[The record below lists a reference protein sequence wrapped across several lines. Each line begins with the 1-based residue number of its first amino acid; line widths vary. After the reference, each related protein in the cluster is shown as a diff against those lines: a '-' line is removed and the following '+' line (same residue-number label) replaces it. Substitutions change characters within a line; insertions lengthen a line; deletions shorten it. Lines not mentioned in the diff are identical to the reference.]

1 MINEQKKMTVS
12 DSSAKHTELLSSPG
26 PLAKELQY
34 VGADAKQSLC
44 KNNEIISNQKQVG
57 NLQTVNNIE
66 KSSAL
71 VNAGVEGLDA
81 KSLVEILDTT
91 FPPQIPL
98 IEDFLYTGTYL
109 FAGAPKL
116 GKSFF
121 MAQIGFHISTGTPI
135 WNHAVHKGAV
145 LYLALEDNFSRIQKR
160 LSKMFDMA
168 DTDNFFFAIESK
180 SLKEGLDLQMENFIK
195 EHPDTKLVII
205 DTLQKIREVGGDKY
219 SYASD
224 YEIITKLK
232 SFGDKYNIGVLVVH
246 HTRKMES
253 SDAFDMISG
262 TQGLLGAADG
272 AFIMQK
278 EKRTE
283 NKAILDISGRDQ
295 QDQKLH
301 LKFDVER
308 CLWELEKSETELW
321 KAPPDPLLEAVSRV
335 LTLENPKWEGTA
347 TELVAL
353 LDGVEIAANVITRKL
368 NVKADELY
376 NKYHIRFASD
386 HPHGQ
391 RRIILQLVEEE

>member
-1 MINEQKKMTVS
+1 MIREQILEKK
-12 DSSAKHTELLSSPG
+12 
-26 PLAKELQY
+26 KEI
-34 VGADAKQSLC
+34 AAR
-44 KNNEIISNQKQVG
+44 QKESENRQA
-57 NLQTVNNIE
+57 VN
-66 KSSAL
+66 SL
-71 VNAGVEGLDA
+71 VNQCVPTLTGVEELDT

-109 FAGAPKL
+109 FVGAPKL

-121 MAQIGFHISTGTPI
+121 MAQIGFHISTGIPI
-135 WNHAVHKGAV
+135 WNHAVHRGTV
-145 LYLALEDNFSRIQKR
+145 LYLALEDNFARIQKR
-160 LSKMFDMA
+160 LSKMFDLA
-168 DTDNFFFAIESK
+168 DTDKFFFAVEAK
-180 SLKEGLDLQMENFIK
+180 SLKDGLDMQMESFIR
-195 EHPDTKLVII
+195 EHPDTKLIII

-219 SYASD
+219 TYASD

-232 SFGDKYNIGVLVVH
+232 SFADKYNIGLLIVH

-253 SDAFDMISG
+253 SDTFDMISG

-272 AFIMQK
+272 AFVMQK

-283 NKAILDISGRDQ
+283 NKAVLEISGRDQ

-301 LKFDVER
+301 LRFDVER
-308 CLWELEKSETELW
+308 CVWELEKAETDLW
-321 KAPPDPLLEAVSRV
+321 KAPPDPLLEAVSKL
-335 LTLENPKWEGTA
+335 LTDDNPKWEGTA

-353 LDGVEIAANVITRKL
+353 IEGVEIATNVITRKL

-376 NKYHIRFASD
+376 SNYHIRFCSD

-391 RRIILQLVEEE
+391 RRIILQRVEE

>member
-1 MINEQKKMTVS
+1 MIDNRTKEKTAS
-12 DSSAKHTELLSSPG
+12 DSS
-26 PLAKELQY
+26 
-34 VGADAKQSLC
+34 VGADAKQPIC
-44 KNNEIISNQKQVG
+44 NNKEIITNKETDG
-57 NLQTVNNIE
+57 NLQAANKIE
-66 KSSAL
+66 NLSAPVHTGADEL
-71 VNAGVEGLDA
+71 KT

-91 FPPQIPL
+91 FPPQMPL

-135 WNHAVHKGAV
+135 WEHAVSKGTV
-145 LYLALEDNFSRIQKR
+145 LYLALEDNFARIQKR

-168 DTDNFFFAIESK
+168 DTDKFFFAVEAK

-195 EHPDTKLVII
+195 EYSDTKLIII

-224 YEIITKLK
+224 YEIMTKLK
-232 SFGDKYNIGVLVVH
+232 AFGDKYNIGILVVH
-246 HTRKMES
+246 HTRKLES
-253 SDAFDMISG
+253 ADTFDMISG

-272 AFIMQK
+272 AFVMQK

-283 NKAILDISGRDQ
+283 NKAVLEISGRDQ

-301 LKFDVER
+301 LRFDVSR
-308 CLWELEKSETELW
+308 CIWELEKTETELW
-321 KAPPDPLLEAVSRV
+321 KEPIDPLLEAISKVVNSEQ
-335 LTLENPKWEGTA
+335 TMWEGTA

-353 LDGVEIAANVITRKL
+353 LEGIEIPTNVITRRL
-368 NVKADELY
+368 NVKAGELY
-376 NKYHIRFASD
+376 RNHHIRFSSD

-391 RRIILQLVEEE
+391 RRITLQLVESEQV

>member
-1 MINEQKKMTVS
+1 MTNEQKKMTVS
-12 DSSAKHTELLSSPG
+12 DSS
-26 PLAKELQY
+26 
-34 VGADAKQSLC
+34 VGADAKQPLC

-57 NLQTVNNIE
+57 NLQATNNIE
-66 KSSAL
+66 KSSAP

-135 WNHAVHKGAV
+135 WKHAVHKGTV
-145 LYLALEDNFSRIQKR
+145 LYLALEDNFARIQKR

-168 DTDNFFFAIESK
+168 DTDKFFFAIESK
-180 SLKEGLDLQMENFIK
+180 SLNEGLGSQMENFIK
-195 EHPDTKLVII
+195 EHPDTKLIII

-232 SFGDKYNIGVLVVH
+232 SFADRHNIGILVVH

-253 SDAFDMISG
+253 SDTFDMISG

-272 AFIMQK
+272 AFVLQK
-278 EKRTE
+278 EKRIE
-283 NKAILDISGRDQ
+283 NKAVLDISGRDQ

-308 CLWELEKSETELW
+308 CVWELEKAETELW
-321 KAPPDPLLEAVSRV
+321 KAPPDPLLESVSRV
-335 LTLENPKWEGTA
+335 LTLENPRWEGTA

-353 LDGVEIAANVITRKL
+353 LDEVKIAANVITRKL

>member
-1 MINEQKKMTVS
+1 MIDERT
-12 DSSAKHTELLSSPG
+12 
-26 PLAKELQY
+26 KELTAPGSS
-34 VGADAKQSLC
+34 VGADAKQPVC
-44 KNNEIISNQKQVG
+44 NTNNGIISNTRQVG
-57 NLQTVNNIE
+57 NLQATNKNGN
-66 KSSAL
+66 SSAPA
-71 VNAGVEGLDA
+71 NAGVDGLDA
-81 KSLVEILDTT
+81 KSLVEILDTP

-135 WNHAVHKGAV
+135 WNHAVHKGTV
-145 LYLALEDNFSRIQKR
+145 LYLALEDNFARIQKR

-168 DTDNFFFAIESK
+168 DTDKFFFAVEAK
-180 SLKEGLDLQMENFIK
+180 SLKDGLDLQMENFIK
-195 EHPDTKLVII
+195 EHPDTKLIII

-224 YEIITKLK
+224 YEIMTKLK
-232 SFGDKYNIGVLVVH
+232 TFGDRHNIGILVVH

-253 SDAFDMISG
+253 SDTFDMISG

-272 AFIMQK
+272 AFVMQK

-283 NKAILDISGRDQ
+283 NKAILEISGRDQ
-295 QDQKLH
+295 QDQKLQ

-308 CLWELEKSETELW
+308 CIWELEKTETELW

-335 LTLENPKWEGTA
+335 LTLENPRWEGTA

-353 LDGVEIAANVITRKL
+353 LDGIEIATNVITRKL

-376 NKYHIRFASD
+376 NTYHITVAND

-391 RRIILQLVEEE
+391 RRIILQLVNEE

>member
-12 DSSAKHTELLSSPG
+12 NSS
-26 PLAKELQY
+26 
-34 VGADAKQSLC
+34 VGADVKQSLC
-44 KNNEIISNQKQVG
+44 KNNEIISNQKQIG
-57 NLQTVNNIE
+57 NLQATNKIE
-66 KSSAL
+66 KSSAPA
-71 VNAGVEGLDA
+71 NAGVEGLDA

-135 WNHAVHKGAV
+135 WNHAVHKGTV
-145 LYLALEDNFSRIQKR
+145 LYLALEDNFARIQKR

-168 DTDNFFFAIESK
+168 DTDKFFFAIESK
-180 SLKEGLDLQMENFIK
+180 SLNEGLDLQMDNFIK
-195 EHPDTKLVII
+195 EHPDTKLIII

-232 SFGDKYNIGVLVVH
+232 SFADRHNIGILVVH

-308 CLWELEKSETELW
+308 CVWDLEKAETELW

-353 LDGVEIAANVITRKL
+353 LDGMEIAANVITRKL

>member
-12 DSSAKHTELLSSPG
+12 DSS
-26 PLAKELQY
+26 
-34 VGADAKQSLC
+34 VGADAKQPLC

-57 NLQTVNNIE
+57 NLQATNKIE
-66 KSSAL
+66 KSSAPAT
-71 VNAGVEGLDA
+71 AGVEGLDA

-91 FPPQIPL
+91 FPLQIPL

-135 WNHAVHKGAV
+135 WNHAVHKGTV
-145 LYLALEDNFSRIQKR
+145 LYLALEDNFARIQKR

-168 DTDNFFFAIESK
+168 DTDKFFFAIESK
-180 SLKEGLDLQMENFIK
+180 SLNEGLDLQMENFIK
-195 EHPDTKLVII
+195 EQPDTKLIII

-232 SFGDKYNIGVLVVH
+232 SFADKYNIGILVVH

-253 SDAFDMISG
+253 SDTFDMISG

-272 AFIMQK
+272 AFVLQK

-283 NKAILDISGRDQ
+283 NKAVLDISGRDQ

-308 CLWELEKSETELW
+308 CVWELEKAETELW

-347 TELVAL
+347 TELVTL
-353 LDGVEIAANVITRKL
+353 LEGVEIAANVITRKL

>member
-1 MINEQKKMTVS
+1 MINGQKKMTAPG
-12 DSSAKHTELLSSPG
+12 SS
-26 PLAKELQY
+26 
-34 VGADAKQSLC
+34 VGADAKQPVC
-44 KNNEIISNQKQVG
+44 NNNEIISNQKQVG
-57 NLQTVNNIE
+57 NLQATNSVE
-66 KSSAL
+66 KSSAP
-71 VNAGVEGLDA
+71 VNAGAENLDA

-121 MAQIGFHISTGTPI
+121 MAQIGFHISTGTPM
-135 WNHAVHKGAV
+135 WNHEVHKGTV
-145 LYLALEDNFSRIQKR
+145 LYLALEDNFARIQKR
-160 LSKMFDMA
+160 LSKMFDMK
-168 DTDNFFFAIESK
+168 DSDKFFFAIDAK
-180 SLKEGLDLQMENFIK
+180 SLNEGLDMQMENFTK
-195 EHPDTKLVII
+195 EHPDTKLIII

-232 SFGDKYNIGVLVVH
+232 SFADRHNIGILVVH

-253 SDAFDMISG
+253 SDTFDMISG

-272 AFIMQK
+272 AFVLQK

-301 LKFDVER
+301 LKFIVER
-308 CLWELEKSETELW
+308 CVWELEKAETELW
-321 KAPPDPLLEAVSRV
+321 KEPPDPLLEAVAKV
-335 LTLENPKWEGTA
+335 LTPKNSKWEGTA

-353 LDGVEIAANVITRKL
+353 LEGLEVAANVITRKL

-376 NKYHIRFASD
+376 NKYHIRFVSD

-391 RRIILQLVEEE
+391 RRITLQLVEEE

>member
-12 DSSAKHTELLSSPG
+12 DSS
-26 PLAKELQY
+26 
-34 VGADAKQSLC
+34 VGADAKQPLC

-57 NLQTVNNIE
+57 NLQATNKIE
-66 KSSAL
+66 KSSAPAT
-71 VNAGVEGLDA
+71 AGVEGLDA

-135 WNHAVHKGAV
+135 WNHAVHKGTV
-145 LYLALEDNFSRIQKR
+145 LYLALEDNFARIQKR

-168 DTDNFFFAIESK
+168 DTDKFFFAIESK
-180 SLKEGLDLQMENFIK
+180 SLNEGLDLQMENFIK
-195 EHPDTKLVII
+195 GQPDTKLIII
-205 DTLQKIREVGGDKY
+205 DMLQKIREVGGDKY

-232 SFGDKYNIGVLVVH
+232 SFADKYNIGILVVH

-253 SDAFDMISG
+253 SDTFDMISG

-272 AFIMQK
+272 AFVLQK

-283 NKAILDISGRDQ
+283 NKAVLDISGRDQ

-308 CLWELEKSETELW
+308 CVWELEKAETELW
-321 KAPPDPLLEAVSRV
+321 KAPPEPLLEAVSRV

-347 TELVAL
+347 TELVTL
-353 LDGVEIAANVITRKL
+353 LEGVEIAANVITRKL

>member
-12 DSSAKHTELLSSPG
+12 DSS
-26 PLAKELQY
+26 
-34 VGADAKQSLC
+34 VGADAKQPLC

-57 NLQTVNNIE
+57 NLQATNKIE
-66 KSSAL
+66 KSSAPAT
-71 VNAGVEGLDA
+71 AGVEGLDA

-135 WNHAVHKGAV
+135 WNHAVHKGTV
-145 LYLALEDNFSRIQKR
+145 LYLALEDNFARIQKR

-168 DTDNFFFAIESK
+168 DTDKFFFAIESK
-180 SLKEGLDLQMENFIK
+180 SLNEGLDLQVENFIK
-195 EHPDTKLVII
+195 EQPDTKLIII

-232 SFGDKYNIGVLVVH
+232 SFADKYNIGILVVH

-253 SDAFDMISG
+253 SDTFDMISG

-272 AFIMQK
+272 AFVLQK

-283 NKAILDISGRDQ
+283 NKAVLDISGRDQ

-308 CLWELEKSETELW
+308 CVWELEKAETELW

-347 TELVAL
+347 TELVTL
-353 LDGVEIAANVITRKL
+353 LEGVEIAANVITRKL

-376 NKYHIRFASD
+376 NKYHVRFASD

>member
-12 DSSAKHTELLSSPG
+12 DSS
-26 PLAKELQY
+26 
-34 VGADAKQSLC
+34 VGADAKQPLC

-57 NLQTVNNIE
+57 NLQATNKIE
-66 KSSAL
+66 KSSAPAT
-71 VNAGVEGLDA
+71 AGVEGLDA

-135 WNHAVHKGAV
+135 WNHAVHKGTV
-145 LYLALEDNFSRIQKR
+145 LYLALEDNFARIQKR

-168 DTDNFFFAIESK
+168 DTDKFFFAIESK
-180 SLKEGLDLQMENFIK
+180 SLNEGLDLQMENFIK
-195 EHPDTKLVII
+195 EQPDTKLIII

-232 SFGDKYNIGVLVVH
+232 SFADKYNIGILVVH

-253 SDAFDMISG
+253 SDTFDMISG

-272 AFIMQK
+272 AFVLQK

-283 NKAILDISGRDQ
+283 NKAVLDISGRDQ

-308 CLWELEKSETELW
+308 CVWELEKAETELW

-347 TELVAL
+347 TELVTL
-353 LDGVEIAANVITRKL
+353 LEGVEIAANVITRKL

>member
-1 MINEQKKMTVS
+1 
-12 DSSAKHTELLSSPG
+12 
-26 PLAKELQY
+26 
-34 VGADAKQSLC
+34 
-44 KNNEIISNQKQVG
+44 
-57 NLQTVNNIE
+57 
-66 KSSAL
+66 
-71 VNAGVEGLDA
+71 
-81 KSLVEILDTT
+81 
-91 FPPQIPL
+91 
-98 IEDFLYTGTYL
+98 
-109 FAGAPKL
+109 
-116 GKSFF
+116 

-135 WNHAVHKGAV
+135 WNHAVHKGTV
-145 LYLALEDNFSRIQKR
+145 LYLALEDNFARIQKR

-168 DTDNFFFAIESK
+168 DTDKFFFATESK
-180 SLKEGLDLQMENFIK
+180 SLNEGLDLQMENFIK
-195 EHPDTKLVII
+195 EHPDTKLIII

-232 SFGDKYNIGVLVVH
+232 SFADKYNIGILVVH

-253 SDAFDMISG
+253 SDTFDMISG

-272 AFIMQK
+272 AFVLQK

-283 NKAILDISGRDQ
+283 NKAVLDISGRDQ

-308 CLWELEKSETELW
+308 CVWELEKAETELW

-353 LDGVEIAANVITRKL
+353 LTGVEIAANVITRKL

-376 NKYHIRFASD
+376 NMYHIRFASD

-391 RRIILQLVEEE
+391 RRIILQLIEEE

>member
-1 MINEQKKMTVS
+1 MDERTKKLTAS
-12 DSSAKHTELLSSPG
+12 GSS
-26 PLAKELQY
+26 
-34 VGADAKQSLC
+34 VGADGKQPNC
-44 KNNEIISNQKQVG
+44 NTNNEIIANTRPIG
-57 NLQTVNNIE
+57 NLQATNKIE
-66 KSSAL
+66 NSSAPA
-71 VNAGVEGLDA
+71 NAGVENLDV
-81 KSLVEILDTT
+81 KSLVEILDTA

-135 WNHAVHKGAV
+135 WNHAVHKGTV

-168 DTDNFFFAIESK
+168 DTDKFFFAVEAK
-180 SLKEGLDLQMENFIK
+180 SLKDGLDLQMENFIK
-195 EHPDTKLVII
+195 EHPDTKLIII

-224 YEIITKLK
+224 YEIMTKLK
-232 SFGDKYNIGVLVVH
+232 SFGDRHNIGILVVH

-253 SDAFDMISG
+253 SDTFDMISG

-272 AFIMQK
+272 AVVMQK

-283 NKAILDISGRDQ
+283 NKAILEISGRDQ

-301 LKFDVER
+301 LNFDVER
-308 CLWELEKSETELW
+308 CVWELEKTETELW
-321 KAPPDPLLEAVSRV
+321 KAPPDPLLEAVFRV
-335 LTLENPKWEGTA
+335 LTLENPRWEGTA

-353 LDGVEIAANVITRKL
+353 LDGIEIATNVITRKL

-376 NKYHIRFASD
+376 NKYHITVAND

-391 RRIILQLVEEE
+391 RRIILQLVNEEA